1 MLHCFGVDGLWL
13 LSMVFVLT
21 VYTVRVP
28 VHIPVPG
35 TVELV
40 LSIYN
45 LSSRNELKLL
55 IVFLKFSFFIK
66 SIIIYLYILIF
77 SLQVVLH
84 KHKLL
89 NLSVHIDLIS
99 KKLKK
104 MIYRKRDKN

>member
-1 MLHCFGVDGLWL
+1 MWL

-35 TVELV
+35 TVRVELV

>member
-1 MLHCFGVDGLWL
+1 MWL

-21 VYTVRVP
+21 VYYTVRVP

-35 TVELV
+35 TVRVELV